1 VTAERCCSSS
11 SSHSRIMLLRE
22 EGIMSAGRGVGDVM
36 VVRRREMGRAVGPI
50 RAMDPLWNRKKGRI
64 ETDLG

>member
-1 VTAERCCSSS
+1 
-11 SSHSRIMLLRE
+11 MLLRE